1 MDLTPTGLSVP
12 REALPIRVPSTRAI
26 GLHSYT
32 RSIDCVVNPGTV
44 ILSKLTLLFVSVHA
58 PLSIAAM
65 FLPSVVLVLG
75 FVGAVFAGDAV
86 QLDSLVDQCKFTIDG
101 NSYDLCP
108 LLKQNSWALR
118 YERQTPPSITTG
130 RYWIKVDGKLPK
142 NESLPAGRQVSV

>member
-1 MDLTPTGLSVP
+1 M
-12 REALPIRVPSTRAI
+12 
-26 GLHSYT
+26 
-32 RSIDCVVNPGTV
+32 NPETV
-44 ILSKLTLLFVSVHA
+44 IVSKLALLFVSVHA

-65 FLPSVVLVLG
+65 FLPSVALALG